1 MGASWHLK
9 PPKGLV
15 LRWRSPSERYTRS
28 IGDTNL
34 PPRLCVCFVQ
44 CRGIPVCGCTAY
56 SSIGSYI
63 TTHSRSWHVHCDRSP
78 RVRAAPPPFLST
90 PCPYLNA
97 GNNGGKNAC
106 LQAQTLFAMP
116 SNEAQPLLY
125 DDRQAQ
131 HDSEND
137 HVHEHIVWLSPAGE
151 DSYLHTTRTQT
162 QRFLTSKFGH
172 YAVLLLVSLDVSC
185 IFADFLISL
194 YTCEQSCTK
203 GKHVDKEWGE
213 AQSALGIVSLVFS
226 CLFMAELL
234 ASIWAFG
241 LP

>member
-1 MGASWHLK
+1 
-9 PPKGLV
+9 
-15 LRWRSPSERYTRS
+15 
-28 IGDTNL
+28 
-34 PPRLCVCFVQ
+34 
-44 CRGIPVCGCTAY
+44 
-56 SSIGSYI
+56 
-63 TTHSRSWHVHCDRSP
+63 
-78 RVRAAPPPFLST
+78 
-90 PCPYLNA
+90 
-97 GNNGGKNAC
+97 
-106 LQAQTLFAMP
+106 MP

-131 HDSEND
+131 RDAEND

-226 CLFMAELL
+226 CLFMTELL

-241 LP
+241 LPYFKSKFHCFDAFVIVAGFVVDVCLKGILEEIGSIVVVLRLWRVFKIIEEFSAGAEEQMDTLTERIDQLDMENKELKKELNAIKVNGSRDQADGSPT